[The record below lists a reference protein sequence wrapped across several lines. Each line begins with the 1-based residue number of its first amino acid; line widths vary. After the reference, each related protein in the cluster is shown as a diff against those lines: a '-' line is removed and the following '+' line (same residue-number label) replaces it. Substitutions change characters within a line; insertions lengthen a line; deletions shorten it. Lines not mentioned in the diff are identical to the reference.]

1 MRAYSV
7 CPACSTV
14 HVTGKAC
21 PGCAGTED
29 PLDAARAAAG
39 AAADAEPLAL
49 RVSLGKAPLVGL
61 ALGLGAFVT
70 VVLLAWMMRG

>member
-1 MRAYSV
+1 MRAYAV
-7 CPACSTV
+7 CPSCSTV
-14 HVTGKAC
+14 HVSGDAC

-39 AAADAEPLAL
+39 AEPPIAL
-49 RVSLGKAPLVGL
+49 RVTVGRAPLLGL

-70 VVLLAWMMRG
+70 MVLLAWMVSS